1 MKLWII
7 IVSAQE
13 EKQTNKQTKKSTD
26 LNHFMWEKELFDT
39 KLEEKKKTKNEIK
52 KRKEKEGD

>member
-26 LNHFMWEKELFDT
+26 RNRFMWEKELFDT
-39 KLEEKKKTKNEIK
+39 ELEEKKKTKNEIK

>member
-52 KRKEKEGD
+52 KRK